1 MTLQEVYKKCK
12 AWMFEKNS
20 SSIYNNY
27 IIDIANEKL
36 AELFEE
42 NNMCRMFYGKKP
54 LKTIPQCTSL
64 QDELGIFN
72 DDGTET
78 GLGIMPEYQY
88 EVLPLGI
95 VAEFLMDDDL
105 NKMSRFDTKYNNA
118 RVMHQKIVSMDKIK
132 ELESDN
138 ATEINA

>member
-1 MTLQEVYKKCK
+1 
-12 AWMFEKNS
+12 
-20 SSIYNNY
+20 
-27 IIDIANEKL
+27 
-36 AELFEE
+36 
-42 NNMCRMFYGKKP
+42 
-54 LKTIPQCTSL
+54 
-64 QDELGIFN
+64 
-72 DDGTET
+72 
-78 GLGIMPEYQY
+78 MPEYQY

-118 RVMHQKIVSMDKIK
+118 RVMHQKIVSMDRIK